1 MVYIRVLGSFAAERD
16 GEPVPLGG
24 HRQRSV
30 LALLVSARGRVVSV
44 DRMIEELWQG
54 AAPARAVAS
63 LQAYVSNLRRLLEP
77 GRAPRTAARLL
88 VSTPPGYALRLP
100 GDAVDAWRFE
110 QLLGEARELL
120 AGGGTAGPATAPGP
134 GPATVRAAGPDI
146 ATVRAADPAAA
157 RALLREAL
165 GLWQGP
171 AYAESADEPWS
182 HTEILRLDE
191 LRLAARELD
200 IVAGLRGRD
209 PARVVADA
217 ALLTREEPLREEAWR
232 LHALALWAA
241 GRQADALAALR
252 RARTVLA
259 DEVGLDPGAAL
270 VELEQA
276 VLAQDDRLLREATAG
291 PSATPDA
298 AGTGVVV
305 PAVRAAERAPGA
317 EPEGGA
323 GLFVGRA
330 AELALLAEASGRAL
344 AAGPAVALVTGEAGL
359 GKSALLHRLGERL
372 RREGWLVALG
382 RAGEAEGAP
391 PAWAWAEA
399 LRTVAAAIPP
409 GPGAA
414 AALTP
419 LLGGGATGGGPAGG
433 GPAGSGPDGSGPVGG
448 AGLPREDVAA
458 GRFRLHRAVWE
469 WLGSAAGQRPVA
481 VVLDDLHGADAET
494 LALLTG
500 VAELPAGTPVL
511 VVGAYRPDEVGD
523 RLADTLAVLARS
535 SPARIALH
543 GLDEAAV
550 AEVVRAAAGPG
561 VAPETVAA
569 LTERTGGNPFYVRES
584 ARLLAGEGALVAL
597 SDVPEGV
604 RDVLRRRLG
613 RLPDPVVAVL
623 RLAAVAGRESEVEVL
638 VGAADTDEDGVL
650 GALEA
655 GLLTGL
661 LVEPGPGRIR
671 FAHALVRD
679 TLLADLSRLRAT
691 RMHARIGAVL
701 ERLGPDEVSALAHHF
716 VRAASSATAVRAVR
730 YCLRA
735 AELAEARYAHEA
747 AAALLSEALESFE
760 RIPAD
765 RGSGADERGDG
776 DGGGEAGGGSTGRTT
791 DRNAER
797 ADLLGRLVRAQV
809 RAGAVV
815 AARGTRRRAIDHA
828 VGANREDL
836 LIRAFTAWTEPTP
849 WQTRPYGT
857 VDRPVV
863 ALLERL
869 LARPDHEPA
878 VRCRLLIAYAT
889 ELSDARL
896 PAVRA
901 AAREAV
907 ELAEGLARPALRA
920 AALAALVRELD
931 ADLEWPE
938 RATLGR
944 ELEDLGTAHDLPAHR
959 WYGLFIR
966 STAAA
971 ATGDVAAVRRLVGE
985 YTEFA
990 RTYRMPGPAV
1000 VGEGV
1005 RATLAHIGGRT
1016 EDAERMYAEAAA
1028 AMSRQGS
1035 PHAAGHLAIATATL
1049 LASRGLMGRSVAWA
1063 RQVHEGF
1070 GPLAADLLAVALAEA
1085 GEAAQAREVLAEA
1098 GPLPANYLFK
1108 VLGTFRAMTLVALGE
1123 KQGARELYEALLPYA
1138 DAPPP
1143 SSGFTVAMR
1152 PVAYTLGE
1160 LAVLLG
1166 DESGAAS
1173 HFARSESIAARWNS
1187 PWGRRAP
1194 APPTAA
1200 VADSRGWGPGG
1211 STPDSDGPNWL

>member
-1 MVYIRVLGSFAAERD
+1 MVHIRVLGSFAAELD

-110 QLLGEARELL
+110 RLLGEARELL
-120 AGGGTAGPATAPGP
+120 AADGVAGPVTG
-134 GPATVRAAGPDI
+134 GAAG
-146 ATVRAADPAAA
+146 PAAA
-157 RALLREAL
+157 RGLLREAL
-165 GLWQGP
+165 ELWQGP
-171 AYAESADEPWS
+171 AYAESADEPWT
-182 HTEILRLDE
+182 HAEILRLDE

-200 IVAGLRGRD
+200 IAAGLRCSD
-209 PARVVADA
+209 PARVVAEA

-270 VELEQA
+270 VELEKA

-291 PSATPDA
+291 PPATPA
-298 AGTGVVV
+298 ARVAAPAVV
-305 PAVRAAERAPGA
+305 PMAAQPPDA
-317 EPEGGA
+317 EPEGEA
-323 GLFVGRA
+323 GLFVGRD

-382 RAGEAEGAP
+382 RASEAEGAP
-391 PAWAWAEA
+391 PAWAWVEA
-399 LRTVAAAIPP
+399 LRTVAAAVPP
-409 GPGAA
+409 GPGAS
-414 AALTP
+414 AALAP
-419 LLGGGATGGGPAGG
+419 LLGGGPAG
-433 GPAGSGPDGSGPVGG
+433 AGVDRPG
-448 AGLPREDVAA
+448 EDAAA

-469 WLGSAAGQRPVA
+469 WLGAAAGQRPVA

-500 VAELPAGTPVL
+500 VGELPAGTPVL
-511 VVGAYRPDEVGD
+511 VVGAYRPDEVDD
-523 RLADTLAVLARS
+523 RLADTLAALARR
-535 SPARIALH
+535 SPARIALR
-543 GLDEAAV
+543 GLGEAAV
-550 AEVVRAAAGPG
+550 GEVVRAVAGPG
-561 VAPETVAA
+561 VAPETVPA
-569 LTERTGGNPFYVRES
+569 LAERTGGNPFYVRES

-597 SDVPEGV
+597 SEVPEGV

-623 RLAAVAGRESEVEVL
+623 RLAAVAGREAGVEVL

-655 GLLTGL
+655 GLLAGL

-691 RMHARIGAVL
+691 RMHGRIGAVL
-701 ERLGPDEVSALAHHF
+701 ERLGPDDVSALAHHF
-716 VRAASSATAVRAVR
+716 VRAASSATAARAVR
-730 YCLRA
+730 YCLGA
-735 AELAEARYAHEA
+735 AELAEARYAHDVA
-747 AAALLSEALESFE
+747 AGLLSEALESFE

-765 RGSGADERGDG
+765 AGSGSGAGDAG
-776 DGGGEAGGGSTGRTT
+776 DTSDGKAGRSP

-815 AARGTRRRAIDHA
+815 AARETRRRAIDHA
-828 VGANREDL
+828 VGAGREDL

-869 LARPDHEPA
+869 LARPDLEPA
-878 VRCRLLIAYAT
+878 TRCRLLVAYAT

-896 PAVRA
+896 PAVRT

-907 ELAEGLARPALRA
+907 ELAEGLGRPVLRA

-931 ADLEWPE
+931 ADLAWRE
-938 RATLGR
+938 RAALGR
-944 ELEDLGTAHDLPAHR
+944 ELEDLGTAHDLPAYR

-971 ATGDVAAVRRLVGE
+971 ATGDVAAVHRLVGE

-990 RTYRMPGPAV
+990 RAYRMPGPVV

-1005 RATLAHIGGRT
+1005 RATLAHIEGRT

-1049 LASRGLMGRSVAWA
+1049 RASRGRLGESVAWA
-1063 RQVHEGF
+1063 RRVYEGF

-1085 GEAAQAREVLAEA
+1085 GDAARAREVLAEA

-1108 VLGTFRAMTLVALGE
+1108 VFGTFRAMTLVALGE
-1123 KQGARELYEALLPYA
+1123 KRGAQELYEALLPYA

-1152 PVAYTLGE
+1152 PVAYSLGE

-1166 DESGAAS
+1166 RESEAAA
-1173 HFARSESIAARWNS
+1173 HFARSASIASRWRS
-1187 PWGRRAP
+1187 PWGA
-1194 APPTAA
+1194 
-1200 VADSRGWGPGG
+1200 GG